1 MRAVH
6 VIDQSIKFSPRTA
19 SINQSHTGFYKTLVK
34 HLPFEKAIS
43 LWHIL
48 KEKKKIK
55 INKNKKRRRI
65 AIVVGNISD

>member
-6 VIDQSIKFSPRTA
+6 VIDQSITFSSRTA

-48 KEKKKIK
+48 KEKK